1 MLPIQRKVKRILDLV
16 FSGAALVFLFPFM
29 LVMAVVIRRDSPGPV
44 FFRQQRVGLGG
55 RPFTLMKFR
64 TMSADTDPYGF
75 SPKNAG
81 DPRLTSIGKSF
92 REHSLDELPQL
103 INVLS
108 GQMSLVGPR
117 PLLLWQYQRWT
128 QRQRGR
134 CQVKP
139 GLTGWAQVIGRT
151 ELTHER
157 KIEYDLWY
165 VENATLMLDAKII
178 FKTLVMVMARRATYE
193 PRY

>member
-16 FSGAALVFLFPFM
+16 SSGAALVFLFPFM

-64 TMSADTDPYGF
+64 TMSVDTDPYGF

-81 DPRLTSIGKSF
+81 DPRLTSVGKCF

-134 CQVKP
+134 CLVKP

-165 VENATLMLDAKII
+165 VDNATLLLDAKII
-178 FKTLVMVMARRATYE
+178 FKTLFMVMARRATYE

>member
-64 TMSADTDPYGF
+64 TMSVDTDPYGF

-81 DPRLTSIGKSF
+81 DPRLTSVGKCF

-134 CQVKP
+134 CLVKP

-165 VENATLMLDAKII
+165 VDNATLLLDAKII
-178 FKTLVMVMARRATYE
+178 FKTLFMVMARRATYE

>member
-64 TMSADTDPYGF
+64 TMSVDTDPYGF

-81 DPRLTSIGKSF
+81 DPRLTSVGKCF

-165 VENATLMLDAKII
+165 VDNATLLLDAKII
-178 FKTLVMVMARRATYE
+178 FKTLFMVMARRATYE

>member
-1 MLPIQRKVKRILDLV
+1 
-16 FSGAALVFLFPFM
+16 M
-29 LVMAVVIRRDSPGPV
+29 LVMAVVIRRDSPGLV
-44 FFRQQRVGLGG
+44 FFCQQRVGLDGK
-55 RPFTLMKFR
+55 PFTLIKFR

-81 DPRLTSIGKSF
+81 DPRLTGVGKFF

-103 INVLS
+103 INVLC

-134 CQVKP
+134 CLVKP

-151 ELTHER
+151 ELTHEK

-165 VENATLMLDAKII
+165 VDNATLLLDAKII
-178 FKTLVMVMARRATYE
+178 FKTVIMVVARRATYE